1 MASIVYSGR
10 TGSELSWKETK
21 AEVDNWFKAVQY
33 EFENK
38 LGIIPSTF
46 SEKFPKSN
54 ILTVYQGA
62 FEEMLNAVHS
72 ELHMVSIDPPSNMKQ
87 TMLDSTTE
95 FEKYF
100 SKFIEAAKESLRKG
114 DTKIVETKG
123 LEALEEAAE
132 AASKAH
138 KALFRYRREL
148 WQKDPGNP
156 HAYLTS
162 VLARQKA
169 MHAET

>member
-1 MASIVYSGR
+1 MASVIYSGKEG
-10 TGSELSWKETK
+10 TNLSWKETK
-21 AEVDNWFKAVQY
+21 AEVDRWFTAVQDG
-33 EFENK
+33 FEDK
-38 LGIIPSTF
+38 LGIIPSAF

-54 ILTVYQGA
+54 ILKVYQGA

-72 ELHMVSIDPPSNMKQ
+72 ELHMVSIDPPSNLKR

-95 FEKYF
+95 FEEYF

-114 DTKIVETKG
+114 DAKIVETKG
-123 LEALEEAAE
+123 RDALEGAAE

-138 KALFRYRREL
+138 KSLFRYRKEL
-148 WQKDPGNP
+148 WQKDPGDP
-156 HAYLTS
+156 HAYLTG

-169 MHAET
+169 MHPEA